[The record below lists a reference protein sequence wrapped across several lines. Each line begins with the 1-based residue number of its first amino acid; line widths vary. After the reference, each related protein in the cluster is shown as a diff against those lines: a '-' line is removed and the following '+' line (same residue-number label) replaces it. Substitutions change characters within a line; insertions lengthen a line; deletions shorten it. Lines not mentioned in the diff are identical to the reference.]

1 MLLLINGL
9 YYTTNITNDLYC
21 NYTTK
26 TSQYSSKLIKKNDQ
40 CLSILKCSHLFWK
53 ECDNGYKDPKLVL
66 ECLQRSLKIADTNT
80 NSNNNP
86 IELFID
92 TLNEYLY
99 YYNQKCDSV

>member
-1 MLLLINGL
+1 M
-9 YYTTNITNDLYC
+9 YYTTNVTNEIYS
-21 NYTTK
+21 NYITK
-26 TSQYSSKLIKKNDQ
+26 TSQYSSKLIKKNEQ
-40 CLSILKCSHLFWK
+40 CLMILKCSHLFYK
-53 ECDNGYKDPKLVL
+53 EEGSGYKDSKLVL

-80 NSNNNP
+80 GGGSSSNNP